1 MSSDDLNDFFDNLFD
16 GNGGGMKPPPP
27 PEPED
32 ILEEAL
38 KACNVHIVAFESG
51 QEKPRN
57 PEYFKMLPIWL
68 GELEHYLP
76 ILESFEEYEQCSL
89 VFKTIKDIKQEQM
102 NLELIQSLNDLDI
115 DLVIEDTASALDQLD
130 SLDTPDDEP
139 DF

>member
-16 GNGGGMKPPPP
+16 GNGGGMQPPPP

-51 QEKPRN
+51 GDKPRS
-57 PEYFKMLPIWL
+57 PEYFKMLPIWR

-89 VFKTIKDIKQEQM
+89 VFKTIKDIRTEEVNMQLM
-102 NLELIQSLNDLDI
+102 QSLNSLDI
-115 DLVIEDTASALDQLD
+115 PVVDEPPTQQN
-130 SLDTPDDEP
+130 DEP

>member
-27 PEPED
+27 PEPQD

-51 QEKPRN
+51 MEKPRSG
-57 PEYFKMLPIWL
+57 EYIKMLPIWL

-76 ILESFEEYEQCSL
+76 ILEDFEEYEQCSL
-89 VFKTIKDIKQEQM
+89 VFKTIKDIKTEQM
-102 NLELIQSLNDLDI
+102 NLQLSQSLNSLDI
-115 DLVIEDTASALDQLD
+115 EVVEDIPTDTNSA
-130 SLDTPDDEP
+130 DDEP